1 MNKLPVAFSR
11 KNEKIHQ
18 LSLYFGKGKQNLTG
32 AKCKMTSPIIVEEE
46 DSVLVSSSG
55 SSPVLLTDP
64 DSDYLEVLP
73 TSPNSHFSHR

>member
-1 MNKLPVAFSR
+1 
-11 KNEKIHQ
+11 
-18 LSLYFGKGKQNLTG
+18 
-32 AKCKMTSPIIVEEE
+32 MTSPIIVEEE